1 MKTLKRSAVLLLAA
15 AMLLGC
21 FTITAYA
28 TSTSYTGTYSGYS
41 YTATLQAAPSR
52 STATIVYNN
61 SGTLV
66 SLEGSVKYYSSS
78 NVYLD
83 THYLKSSG
91 SSSTSDYISSVS
103 NASYASGSCKFYI
116 KGSIVKT
123 LTV

>member
-41 YTATLQAAPSR
+41 YTATLQAAPNA

-61 SGTLV
+61 TGVLV
-66 SLEGSVKYYSSS
+66 SLEGTVKYYGTGNELIATRNLS
-78 NVYLD
+78 NSAATYVSAS
-83 THYLKSSG
+83 TG
-91 SSSTSDYISSVS
+91 SVA
-103 NASYASGSCKFYI
+103 ASYASGSCKYYI
-116 KGSIVKT
+116 KSSLVKS
-123 LTV
+123 LSV